1 MQKHWTQSESNK
13 NNALEMLQTLPK
25 YENEKRKK
33 KSKTKQ
39 AERMNVQQF
48 YYKLELKMS
57 LESKLN
63 NIVFIL
69 GEKNIHFTR
78 FAFWSNQI

>member
-1 MQKHWTQSESNK
+1 
-13 NNALEMLQTLPK
+13 MLQTLPK

-39 AERMNVQQF
+39 VEGMNVQQF

-78 FAFWSNQI
+78 FAF